1 MRVVFAGGGTGG
13 HVFPGV
19 AVAQAVHRLR
29 PDAEIVFLG
38 TPRPIDREVVPANGY
53 ALVEQSVRPIP
64 TRPWH
69 VPGFLWHW
77 FKSKRL
83 AARVLTGATPS
94 GGAGATTAGNG
105 RTVVL
110 GLGGYAAG
118 PAIRVAAARGVPAA
132 ILNPDLIPG
141 KANVWATKYVRE
153 VYCQWID
160 SRGRFGRT
168 DNIYET
174 GCPIR
179 ADIGRGDRA
188 AAAAEFALDA
198 GKRTLVVTGA
208 SQGARTINDALL
220 ELAPQLDRSA
230 KAWQVLH
237 LTGRK
242 DFDAFT
248 AALGARRIAWRPV
261 PFTQRMDLVYA
272 LADLVIGRAGAG
284 SLAEITAVG
293 VPSILMPYPF
303 HADRHQHHNAETL
316 VRAGAAILVED
327 RIDVKQN
334 AAALAPALLP
344 LINEPERLTA
354 YRDAARRIG
363 KPDAADTVAR
373 RLIALAESN

>member
-19 AVAQAVHRLR
+19 AVAHAVRKLR

-53 ALVEQSVRPIP
+53 RLVEQSVRPIP

-83 AARVLTGATPS
+83 ARRVLTGPDEGPPGS
-94 GGAGATTAGNG
+94 
-105 RTVVL
+105 TVVL

-118 PAIRVAAARGVPAA
+118 PAIRAAASAGIPSA
-132 ILNPDLIPG
+132 ILNPDLVPG
-141 KANVWATKYVRE
+141 RANVWAEKYVRE

-160 SRGRFGRT
+160 SRDRFAGA
-168 DNIYET
+168 DKVVET

-179 ADIGRGDRA
+179 ADICRGDRN
-188 AAAAEFALDA
+188 AAAAEFGLDA

-208 SQGARTINDALL
+208 SQGARTINDAVL
-220 ELAPQLDRSA
+220 ELGDDLDRFA
-230 KAWQVLH
+230 DGWQVLH
-237 LTGRK
+237 LTGRRE
-242 DFDAFT
+242 FDGFVGRLA
-248 AALGARRIAWRPV
+248 GRKIAWKAV
-261 PFTQRMDLVYA
+261 AFTQRMDLVYS

-284 SLAEITAVG
+284 SLAELTAVG
-293 VPSILMPYPF
+293 APSILMPYPF
-303 HADRHQHHNAETL
+303 HTDRHQHHNAQTL
-316 VRAGAAILVED
+316 VKAGAAMLLED

-334 AAALAPALLP
+334 AAALKPLLIPLMERPDRLAPYRAAALKL
-344 LINEPERLTA
+344 
-354 YRDAARRIG
+354 G
-363 KPDAADTVAR
+363 KPDAARRVAE
-373 RLIALAESN
+373 RLLKMAERN